1 MINFNVPINFNI
13 TITIIT
19 IATNIINIV
28 NINTKLIFQLFNKII
43 ISVIIIIIILFTFLF

>member
-1 MINFNVPINFNI
+1 MINFNVRINFNI

-19 IATNIINIV
+19 IATNIINSV

-43 ISVIIIIIILFTFLF
+43 ISVIIIILFTFLF